1 MTGFAMAGAF
11 VAALR
16 FTLALVPAAIA
27 LPVPAAAEV
36 TARASDHGTY
46 GRMVFDWRA
55 PVRHTARLSGRSLT
69 IRFGRPITG
78 SLIAIR
84 RNLSAYVD
92 EIAVSDDARA
102 ITVALTGRFRMRSFV
117 RGNRVVVDLVKVAR
131 AARPGPARPS
141 DASPATAS
149 GGENLPV
156 VAVRTGRHQGF
167 GRLVFD
173 WPEATGYAIAREGA
187 VLTVTFD
194 RRARIDLRRL
204 RRALPRQVNAA
215 AVREAAGGLE
225 VMLMVAADARLRHF
239 RRGDKVVLDIIADA
253 QDGDPQSARA
263 KAAAAADDE
272 VPARVRPTPLTRRAV
287 ADIPPSK
294 AAAKTKRADAPEP
307 PTPEARESAPAPAA
321 ASDGT
326 AGPVAAA
333 RAAGPSP
340 HPEPDETTPATQ
352 DAPPAAQAQA
362 AVRPA
367 PSPAP
372 AASEPKQSMPPPSTP
387 DRLVSVEM
395 ERNGVEAIIRFNWR
409 DRVAAAVFDRAD
421 TLWIVFDRQARLD
434 LSQVRIAAKE
444 SFERVQQIPVPGASV
459 VRILIK
465 KKQRLTVRRE
475 GTIWAIDIGPA
486 WTKKLNAITPRT
498 VRIGQGGAQLHL
510 AAKGAGRVISIRDP
524 IVGDLVHVVPMK
536 IDRQGVPVRRRFPDF
551 ELFTSAQGVAVR
563 AIDEDI
569 KVETARAGI
578 TISRPGGLKMAGKS
592 TRAAKVEKLVRGK
605 RLLDFTVWQRGGAD
619 QFQRVKHELT
629 RAVAQ
634 ARGERRDEMR
644 LTLARF
650 YLARE
655 MSVEALSVLDALL
668 GSRPKLI
675 EKPGVRAMRGVAQ
688 FLIGR
693 YAQAAAD
700 LEHPSLATN
709 LEIYPWRAGIAA
721 ARGDWAGAYRRM
733 EDTDP
738 IFFGYPARLAV
749 RFGLLG
755 AEAAMSVD
763 DYPSGAARLVAL
775 RKFPLSKSDL
785 DYIAFLRGHLLK
797 RKGENDAALALWHKV
812 IETGDRR
819 SRAKA
824 SFTVINVLLE
834 LGRINRAE
842 AINRFEALRFAWRND
857 VFEFDLYRRLAQL
870 YTETKD
876 LRRALDALRR
886 AVIQFNDIEGAEALT
901 QEMTRLF
908 KQFHLDGVADTLPP
922 IAALSVYQE
931 FRELMPPGKEGD
943 NVIHKLVDRLVSADL
958 LAEAADLLNYQ
969 IGFRAKGAR
978 KAAAG
983 ARLAE
988 ILLTDRNPARAI
1000 EALRNSRVPKTSE
1013 RLAARRRL
1021 LEVRSLA
1028 DLGKADEAL
1037 KMLAKDD
1044 SADADKLRAAIL
1056 WRSKRWPEAAR
1067 VLARLTSGADA
1078 DDLDEESAALLLRRA
1093 VALALDNDREG
1104 LDYLRDRFGDAM
1116 AKSKRAADFH
1126 AVVGKKPLKTEDF
1139 AALARR
1145 AGELDVFTAFLK
1157 RRIGGAGTAA
1167 VIN

>member
-1 MTGFAMAGAF
+1 MTGFAKAGAF
-11 VAALR
+11 AAVLR
-16 FTLALVPAAIA
+16 FALALVPAVIA
-27 LPVPAAAEV
+27 LPAPAAAEV
-36 TARASDHGTY
+36 SARASDHGTF

-69 IRFGRPITG
+69 IRFDRPITG

-92 EIAVSDDARA
+92 EIAISDDARA
-102 ITVALTGRFRMRSFV
+102 ITVALTGKFTMRSFV
-117 RGNRVVVDLVKVAR
+117 RGNRVVVDLLKVAR
-131 AARPGPARPS
+131 TARPSAARP
-141 DASPATAS
+141 SPAPAATGR

-156 VAVRTGRHQGF
+156 IAVRTGRHQGF
-167 GRLVFD
+167 GRLVFA
-173 WPEATGYAIAREGA
+173 WPEATGYTITREGA

-194 RRARIDLRRL
+194 RRARIDLRLL

-215 AVREAAGGLE
+215 AVRDSAGGLE

-253 QDGDPQSARA
+253 EDGDPQSARA
-263 KAAAAADDE
+263 KSAAAADDE
-272 VPARVRPTPLTRRAV
+272 IPARRRPTPLTRRAG

-294 AAAKTKRADAPEP
+294 SAAKTKRAEAPEP
-307 PTPEARESAPAPAA
+307 PTPEARESAPASA
-321 ASDGT
+321 
-326 AGPVAAA
+326 
-333 RAAGPSP
+333 AAGPSP
-340 HPEPDETTPATQ
+340 PPAPDETTPATQ
-352 DAPPAAQAQA
+352 DAAPAAQAQA

-372 AASEPKQSMPPPSTP
+372 AASESKQSMPPSSTP

-395 ERNGVEAIIRFNWR
+395 ERNGVQAIIRFNWR
-409 DRVAAAVFDRAD
+409 EEVAAAVFDRAD

-444 SFERVQQIPVPGASV
+444 SFESIRQIPVPGASV

-465 KKQRLTVRRE
+465 KKQRLAVRRE
-475 GTIWAIDIGPA
+475 GMIWAIDIGPA
-486 WTKKLNAITPRT
+486 WTKKLNAIPMQT
-498 VRIGQGGAQLHL
+498 VRTGQGAARLHL
-510 AAKGAGRVISIRDP
+510 MVKGAGRAISIRDP
-524 IVGDLVHVVPMK
+524 IVGDLVHVVPMTV
-536 IDRQGVPVRRRFPDF
+536 DRQGVLVRRRFPDF
-551 ELFTSAQGVAVR
+551 ELFTSALGVAVR

-569 KVETARAGI
+569 KVESTRDGI

-629 RAVAQ
+629 QAVVQ
-634 ARGERRDEMR
+634 ARGKRRDAMR
-644 LTLARF
+644 LRLARF
-650 YLARE
+650 YLARG
-655 MSVEALSVLDALL
+655 MGVEAISVLDAVL

-700 LEHPSLATN
+700 LEHPSLNTN
-709 LEIYPWRAGIAA
+709 LEIYPWRAAIAA

-763 DYPSGAARLVAL
+763 DYPSGAARLDAL
-775 RKFPLSKSDL
+775 RKFPLSKSNR

-797 RKGENDAALALWHKV
+797 RKDENDAALALWDKV

-819 SRAKA
+819 NRAKA

-886 AVIQFNDIEGAEALT
+886 AVIQFKDIEGAEALT

-908 KQFHLDGVADTLPP
+908 KQFHLDGVADTLSP

-943 NVIHKLVDRLVSADL
+943 NVIYKLVDRLVSADL

-969 IGFRAKGAR
+969 VGSRAKGER

-1000 EALRNSRVPKTSE
+1000 EALRNSRVPKMPE
-1013 RLAARRRL
+1013 LLAARRRL

-1028 DLGKADEAL
+1028 DLGKTDEAL
-1037 KMLAKDD
+1037 KMLENKY
-1044 SADADKLRAAIL
+1044 SVDADKLRAAIL
-1056 WRSKRWPEAAR
+1056 WRNKRWPEAAR
-1067 VLARLTSGADA
+1067 VLARLTDGADA
-1078 DDLDEESAALLLRRA
+1078 DNLDEESAVLLLRRA

-1104 LDYLRDRFGDAM
+1104 LDYLRGRFGDAM
-1116 AKSKRAADFH
+1116 AKSKLATDFH
-1126 AVVGKKPLKTEDF
+1126 AVIGKKPLKTEDF

-1145 AGELDVFTAFLK
+1145 AGEIDVFTAFLK

-1167 VIN
+1167 VVN

>member
-1 MTGFAMAGAF
+1 MTGFAMVGAF

-69 IRFGRPITG
+69 IRFSRPITG
-78 SLIAIR
+78 SLIVVR
-84 RNLSAYVD
+84 RSLSAYVD

-117 RGNRVVVDLVKVAR
+117 RGNRVVVDLVKAAR
-131 AARPGPARPS
+131 AARPGAARPS
-141 DASPATAS
+141 DATAATAS
-149 GGENLPV
+149 GGEDLPV

-239 RRGDKVVLDIIADA
+239 RHGGKVVLDVIADA
-253 QDGDPQSARA
+253 QDGAPQSARA
-263 KAAAAADDE
+263 KAAAAADDG
-272 VPARVRPTPLTRRAV
+272 VAVRGRPTPLTRRAV
-287 ADIPPSK
+287 ADIPLSK

-321 ASDGT
+321 A
-326 AGPVAAA
+326 
-333 RAAGPSP
+333 GPSP

-352 DAPPAAQAQA
+352 DAAPAAQAQA

-434 LSQVRIAAKE
+434 LSQVRNEAKE

-498 VRIGQGGAQLHL
+498 VRIGQGGARLRL
-510 AAKGAGRVISIRDP
+510 AARGAGRVISIRDP

-569 KVETARAGI
+569 KVKAARDGI

-592 TRAAKVEKLVRGK
+592 TRAAKVQKLVRGK
-605 RLLDFTVWQRGGAD
+605 RMLDFTVWQRGGAD

-634 ARGERRDEMR
+634 AHGKRRDEMR
-644 LTLARF
+644 LRLARF
-650 YLARE
+650 YLARG
-655 MSVEALSVLDALL
+655 MGVEAVVVIDAVV

-700 LEHPSLATN
+700 LEHPSLNTN

-785 DYIAFLRGHLLK
+785 DYVAFLRGHLLK

-812 IETGDRR
+812 IETGDRP

-857 VFEFDLYRRLAQL
+857 VFEFDLYHRLAQL
-870 YTETKD
+870 YTESKD

-886 AVIQFNDIEGAEALT
+886 AVIQFNDNEGAESLT

-908 KQFHLDGVADTLPP
+908 KQFHLDGVADSLPP
-922 IAALSVYQE
+922 IAALSIYQE

-969 IGFRAKGAR
+969 IGFRAKGTR

-988 ILLTDRNPARAI
+988 ILLTDRNPAQAI
-1000 EALRNSRVPKTSE
+1000 EALRKSRVPKMPE
-1013 RLAARRRL
+1013 RPAARRRL

-1028 DLGKADEAL
+1028 DLGKTDEAL
-1037 KMLAKDD
+1037 KMLAIVN

-1056 WRSKRWPEAAR
+1056 WRNKRWPEAAR
-1067 VLARLTSGADA
+1067 VLARLTGGADA
-1078 DDLDEESAALLLRRA
+1078 DNLDEESAALLLRRA

-1104 LDYLRDRFGDAM
+1104 LDYLRGRFGDAM

-1126 AVVGKKPLKTEDF
+1126 AVIGKKPLETEDF